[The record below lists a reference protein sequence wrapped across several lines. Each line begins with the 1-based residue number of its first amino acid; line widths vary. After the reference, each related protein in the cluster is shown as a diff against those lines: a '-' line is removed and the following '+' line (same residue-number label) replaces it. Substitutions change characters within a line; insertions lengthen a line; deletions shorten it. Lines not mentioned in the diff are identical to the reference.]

1 MGICQISLAIE
12 RLEEATR
19 TCYYGNEDEAAVPC
33 LSSLGPTRVF
43 PAAVEAHWPA
53 RAL

>member
-1 MGICQISLAIE
+1 MYVNSFGN
-12 RLEEATR
+12 RVVEEATR
-19 TCYYGNEDEAAVPC
+19 TCYYGNKDEAAVPC
-33 LSSLGPTRVF
+33 LSSLGPTPVF